1 MALSVDITFWGTR
14 GSIASPGPE
23 TLHYGGNTSCVSL
36 EAGGH
41 IFVFDCGTG
50 VRPLGNSLME
60 RGLNG
65 RDVNLFISHAHWDH
79 IQGFPFFTPLFIS
92 GTTCNVF
99 APQEQNQR
107 LKDTLAGQMQYRYF
121 PVELDH
127 LSAAIRYQELREGSL
142 TIGDVRIACRYLN
155 HTTVTMAYRL
165 EYGGR
170 TFVYATDTEPFAQRE
185 RAWSDPE
192 RRRFWHRQDEELA
205 HFFAGADVIVMDSQY
220 RPDEYPAKVTWGH
233 GTYDYALDLAM
244 TAGAKSL
251 ALYHHDP
258 MRNDLAVEGILQA
271 CWRRVASE
279 GSSLVVAAAA
289 EGMTLSLPDLAA
301 APLAADPAPLP
312 QFRHQIHIALVGVD
326 DDVLALTQKALTE
339 EHYVLAHFDHIGAL
353 ATEALGD
360 FRPHL
365 VLLQPKQRGEAQAIK
380 HHLQELG
387 HHYSKLP
394 VLMVMPEGSHADIDD
409 AFEAGVSDVL
419 ARPFTF
425 SQLRARV
432 DSWLFRGGVAVD
444 RRSHTRARDAH
455 HEAAAVAG

>member
-1 MALSVDITFWGTR
+1 
-14 GSIASPGPE
+14 
-23 TLHYGGNTSCVSL
+23 VSL

-41 IFVFDCGTG
+41 VFVFDCGTG
-50 VRPLGNSLME
+50 VRPLGNHLMQQ
-60 RGLNG
+60 GLNG

-79 IQGFPFFTPLFIS
+79 IQGFPFFTPLFVP

-142 TIGDVRIACRYLN
+142 SIGDVRISCRYLN

-165 EYGGR
+165 EYAGR

-220 RPDEYPAKVTWGH
+220 RPEEYAAKVTWGH
-233 GTYDYALDLAM
+233 GTYDYALDMAM

-271 CWRRVASE
+271 CWRRVAGE
-279 GSSLVVAAAA
+279 GSTLVVAAAA
-289 EGMTLSLPDLAA
+289 EGMTMSLEDLPSATLEPSPAA
-301 APLAADPAPLP
+301 LP
-312 QFRHQIHIALVGVD
+312 QFRHQIHVALVGVD

-339 EHYVLAHFDHIGAL
+339 QHYVLGQFDHLTAL
-353 ATEALGD
+353 ATAELGEY
-360 FRPHL
+360 RPHL
-365 VLLQPKQRGEAQAIK
+365 VLLQPRERGEAQHIK
-380 HHLQELG
+380 RHLQELG
-387 HHYSKLP
+387 RHYSELP
-394 VLMVMPEGSHADIDD
+394 ILVVLPEGRQADAED
-409 AFEAGVSDVL
+409 AFEAGASDVIG
-419 ARPFTF
+419 RPFTF

-432 DSWLFRGGVAVD
+432 DSWLFRGGIAVD
-444 RRSHTRARDAH
+444 RRSRART
-455 HEAAAVAG
+455 EAADPRPAVAAAS